1 MQGRLQ
7 AVAVKA
13 TRRRPPRI
21 PRLSRLREHRWSP
34 AERAV
39 VILVVAIVMG
49 SLFVTAYS
57 LALGDPIP
65 HRIQVAVVGDSTGHT
80 STVDALEGV
89 ARGTLVLQR
98 YPSVPAALHAI
109 DEQQLCVALDLT
121 SQPPTLYLS
130 SAAGVSVARVLEGIS
145 TVDPTVRVV
154 DTHPLPASDPN
165 GLKIFYLMLV
175 ATIAGFLT
183 TFQVRA
189 NAGGLSLRQW
199 TVFVL
204 ALAVTAS
211 LAFTLVEGPLLG
223 LLDLPVL
230 ESWGVLAL
238 QLLAVASFASLMA
251 VLIGR
256 WAILPTFVFFVI
268 LGNTSSGGAVAPPL
282 LPPPLAFVSQAR
294 PPVLDHA
301 ALLQLGQTPESTAMS
316 KDLRRRGWSFVGP
329 TTVYAFMQAMGLV
342 NDHLEGCDR
351 RAPTER
357 ERHRFRRPSVVGA
370 DGTHQS
376 GTADGRS

>member
-1 MQGRLQ
+1 MRGRLQ

-21 PRLSRLREHRWSP
+21 PRLSRLREHRGSP
-34 AERAV
+34 PQRVV

-57 LALGDPIP
+57 LALGDPIS
-65 HRIQVAVVGDSTGHT
+65 HRIQVALVGDPTGHA

-109 DEQQLCVALDLT
+109 DEQTLCVALDLT

-130 SAAGVSVARVLEGIS
+130 SAAGVSWPGSWKASPPS
-145 TVDPTVRVV
+145 TPRCAWSTPTRS
-154 DTHPLPASDPN
+154 PPASDPN
-165 GLKIFYLMLV
+165 GLKLFYLMLV

-183 TFQVRA
+183 VFQVRA
-189 NAGGLSLRQW
+189 NAGGLSLRRW

-223 LLDLPVL
+223 LLDLPLL
-230 ESWGVLAL
+230 ESWGILAL

-282 LPPPLAFVSQAR
+282 LPPPLAFVSQWL
-294 PPVLDHA
+294 PS
-301 ALLQLGQTPESTAMS
+301 G
-316 KDLRRRGWSFVGP
+316 
-329 TTVYAFMQAMGLV
+329 TTVTALREAIYFPAYQHAHPFVVLATWATLLFAAMVLV
-342 NDHLEGCDR
+342 S
-351 RAPTER
+351 
-357 ERHRFRRPSVVGA
+357 HRL
-370 DGTHQS
+370 
-376 GTADGRS
+376 GRSPGDP

>member
-1 MQGRLQ
+1 MRGRLQ

-34 AERAV
+34 PERAAV
-39 VILVVAIVMG
+39 VLVVAILMD

-65 HRIQVAVVGDSTGHT
+65 HRIQVALVGDPTGHT
-80 STVDALEGV
+80 STVDALQRV
-89 ARGTLVLQR
+89 ARDSLAFRR

-130 SAAGVSVARVLEGIS
+130 SAAGVSVARVLEGIA

-165 GLKIFYLMLV
+165 GLKLFYLMLV

-189 NAGGLSLRQW
+189 NAGDLSLRQS

-204 ALAVTAS
+204 TLAVTAS

-230 ESWGVLAL
+230 ESWGILAL

-256 WAILPTFVFFVI
+256 WAILPTFLFFVI

-282 LPPPLAFVSQAR
+282 LPPPLAFVSQWLPSEATVTALR
-294 PPVLDHA
+294 EATYFPAYQHAYPFVVLA
-301 ALLQLGQTPESTAMS
+301 T
-316 KDLRRRGWSFVGP
+316 
-329 TTVYAFMQAMGLV
+329 
-342 NDHLEGCDR
+342 
-351 RAPTER
+351 
-357 ERHRFRRPSVVGA
+357 
-370 DGTHQS
+370 
-376 GTADGRS
+376 